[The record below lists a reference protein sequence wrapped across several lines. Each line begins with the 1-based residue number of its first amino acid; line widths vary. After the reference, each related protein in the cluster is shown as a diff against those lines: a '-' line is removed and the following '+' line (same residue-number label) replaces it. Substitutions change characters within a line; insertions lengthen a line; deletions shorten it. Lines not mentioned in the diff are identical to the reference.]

1 MPAITLRKIVW
12 RGAWAIIGAMAVACL
27 YCAVVDMET
36 TPFGLLVG
44 PFVAPS
50 VVLFLILESTS
61 SARWPKHLGFFLP
74 VFLIVAGHLYQIC
87 SLRSQA
93 VLTGVSDGADQMIVY
108 FVECYGIGVS
118 FAFGFLLC
126 VSRRT

>member
-1 MPAITLRKIVW
+1 MLRKTVW
-12 RGAWAIIGAMAVACL
+12 RGGWAIIGAMAVACL

-61 SARWPKHLGFFLP
+61 SARWPKYLGFFLP
-74 VFLIVAGHLYQIC
+74 MFLIVAACFYQIC
-87 SLRSQA
+87 SLRSQ
-93 VLTGVSDGADQMIVY
+93 VVPQRLSDGADQMIAY
-108 FVECYGIGVS
+108 FVECYAIGQY

-126 VSRRT
+126 VRRRVEP